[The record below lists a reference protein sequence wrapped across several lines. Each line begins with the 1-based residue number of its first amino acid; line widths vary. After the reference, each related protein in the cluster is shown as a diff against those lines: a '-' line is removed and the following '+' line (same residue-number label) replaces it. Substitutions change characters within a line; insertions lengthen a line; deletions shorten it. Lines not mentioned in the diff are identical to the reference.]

1 MERIVVKITTGV
13 YWGVL
18 RERLLRRAFL
28 SSKAEESAPESFFE
42 RLRPYLEGRGDPLFS
57 LRDLDLEGYSPR
69 IIRVFETLRRT
80 APFGR
85 TVSYGELARIAGE
98 HPRFV
103 GYCMRINRFPLV
115 IPCHR
120 VVSSRGVG
128 GFSYGIDLKR
138 RLLSFEG
145 SELPAEVPEGSAEG

>member
-18 RERLLRRAFL
+18 RDRLLRRAFL
-28 SSKAEESAPESFFE
+28 TPAAEESAPESF
-42 RLRPYLEGRGDPLFS
+42 LAKLSPYLEGRGDPLFS

-69 IIRVFETLRRT
+69 VIRVFEILKRV

-120 VVSSRGVG
+120 VVSSRGAG

-145 SELPAEVPEGSAEG
+145 SELPPEIPEGPAEG